1 MQIRTHQLPIT
12 GRDAID
18 LVTHAVNEG
27 FTLRKL
33 SDPTEDQIDDIS
45 IELAEIVMTSDPALV
60 VLCAEMVL
68 SGSEAATWVGVGDR
82 GEGLWIRVQEAGQST
97 PAAPVVISLDCDPAA
112 ADPLDWGT
120 FGEDGDRF
128 AATAEVALL
137 PYLHTMLAAIA
148 E

>member
-18 LVTHAVNEG
+18 LVTNALAEG

-33 SDPTEDQIDDIS
+33 ADPTEDAEDDIDL
-45 IELAEIVMTSDPALV
+45 ERAHAVAREDAGLV
-60 VLCAEMVL
+60 VLCAEL
-68 SGSEAATWVGVGDR
+68 ALAGSAAATWVNVDGT
-82 GEGLWIRVQEAGQST
+82 GLWMLVQAAGQPT
-97 PAAPVVISLDCDPAA
+97 PAAPVVIALDCPPGATDHC
-112 ADPLDWGT
+112 DWED

-128 AATAEVALL
+128 AATAEAALL
-137 PYLHTMLAAIA
+137 PYLRTVLQAIA